1 MARKR
6 PAVFKW
12 ILFAF
17 LGWGLFVV
25 ASEFNRDGLP
35 RERKP
40 GFGEV
45 KPRKLNPGRGLHPG
59 RGLLEKWVDK
69 KNNCVVEFEDHGE
82 MGGDPHLLS
91 LSFSRPFPTPA
102 TIDRLVILYLRKAA
116 EIDDTKTILAMA
128 FDGHTQ
134 DADVLEPDA
143 QYAGPMVW
151 SQKTRKITPVGLED

>member
-1 MARKR
+1 MTRKR

-17 LGWGLFVV
+17 FGWGLFVV
-25 ASEFNRDGLP
+25 ASDFNRDGLP

-45 KPRKLNPGRGLHPG
+45 KPRKLNHG

-82 MGGDPHLLS
+82 MGGDLHLLS
-91 LSFSRPFPTPA
+91 LSFSRPFPPPA
-102 TIDRLVILYLRKAA
+102 TIDRLVILYLRKAV
-116 EIDDTKTILAMA
+116 EIDDTKTILATA
-128 FDGHTQ
+128 FDGHNQ
-134 DADVLEPDA
+134 NADVLEDDA

>member
-1 MARKR
+1 MVRKR

-17 LGWGLFVV
+17 LGWVLWCVV

-45 KPRKLNPGRGLHPG
+45 KPRKLNHG

-69 KNNCVVEFEDHGE
+69 KTTV
-82 MGGDPHLLS
+82 LLS
-91 LSFSRPFPTPA
+91 VPCASLPEVF
-102 TIDRLVILYLRKAA
+102 
-116 EIDDTKTILAMA
+116 
-128 FDGHTQ
+128 
-134 DADVLEPDA
+134 
-143 QYAGPMVW
+143 
-151 SQKTRKITPVGLED
+151 

>member
-25 ASEFNRDGLP
+25 ASEFNRDGLL

-40 GFGEV
+40 QDIGEV
-45 KPRKLNPGRGLHPG
+45 KPRKLNHG

-69 KNNCVVEFEDHGE
+69 KNNCVVEFEDHGK
-82 MGGDPHLLS
+82 MRGGVSVLF
-91 LSFSRPFPTPA
+91 LSFSRPLPPPA
-102 TIDRLVILYLRKAA
+102 TIDRLVILYLRKAV
-116 EIDDTKTILAMA
+116 EIDNTKNILAMA
-128 FDGHTQ
+128 FDGPTQ
-134 DADVLEPDA
+134 NADPLEDDA

>member
-35 RERKP
+35 RESKP

-45 KPRKLNPGRGLHPG
+45 KPRKLNPGRGL
-59 RGLLEKWVDK
+59 LKKWVDK

-82 MGGDPHLLS
+82 MGEVSLLYLS
-91 LSFSRPFPTPA
+91 LGFSRPFPTPA

-151 SQKTRKITPVGLED
+151 SQKTRKITPVGED

>member
-6 PAVFKW
+6 RSVFKW

-17 LGWGLFVV
+17 LGWVLWCSV
-25 ASEFNRDGLP
+25 ASEFNRDGLL

-40 GFGEV
+40 QDTGEV
-45 KPRKLNPGRGLHPG
+45 KPRKLNHG

-151 SQKTRKITPVGLED
+151 SQKTRKITPVRLAD

>member
-45 KPRKLNPGRGLHPG
+45 KPRKLNPGRGL
-59 RGLLEKWVDK
+59 LEKWVDK

-82 MGGDPHLLS
+82 MGEVSLLYLS
-91 LSFSRPFPTPA
+91 LGFSRPFPTPA

-151 SQKTRKITPVGLED
+151 SQKTRKITPVGED